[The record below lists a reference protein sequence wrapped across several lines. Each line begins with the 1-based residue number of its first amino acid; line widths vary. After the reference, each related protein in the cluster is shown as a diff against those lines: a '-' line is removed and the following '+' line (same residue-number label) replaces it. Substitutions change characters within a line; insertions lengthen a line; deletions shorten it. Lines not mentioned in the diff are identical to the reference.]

1 MYVYNVSMSKPLSLV
16 AIGGGG
22 GAGQVLRGAA
32 PYFARRSAIVAVTD
46 TGRSTGVARAVGRI
60 PAPGDVRATIAAL
73 ARSPDDLWPRLLER
87 RFQAPDH
94 PALDGMAFGNLL
106 IAALAQQLGD
116 FGQAVAYVAQ
126 LAGTDA
132 AIIPASSADTQL
144 CAELADGSVVRGE
157 VAVRGLGKPPIRR
170 LFLDP
175 PAAASPAALAAIA
188 SADLIALGPG
198 SFFTSLLA
206 TLQFA
211 GLVEALRA
219 TPAQVVLI
227 GNSTTQPGQTDD
239 LGALDHVR
247 HLVRLLGPG
256 TLDAIILN
264 RSPDLNPALIARYAA
279 DGLHL
284 ITPSDAEIAAIADLG
299 VRPLVADYIDRGSGP
314 RALWNKQDTIRFDM
328 AQVGAALAELLN
340 QNH

>member
-1 MYVYNVSMSKPLSLV
+1 MHVYNGAMSKPISLV

-32 PYFARRSAIVAVTD
+32 PHVARRSAIVAVTD
-46 TGRSTGVARAVGRI
+46 TGRSTGVARAVGHI

-73 ARSPDDLWPRLLER
+73 ARSPEDLWPRLLEQ
-87 RFQAPDH
+87 RFRAPEH

-116 FGQAVAYVAQ
+116 FGQAVDYVAR
-126 LAGTDA
+126 LVGTDA
-132 AIIPASSADTQL
+132 AVIPASSADTQL

-157 VAVRGLGKPPIRR
+157 VAVRGLGKPAIRR

-188 SADLIALGPG
+188 AADLVALGPG

-211 GLVEALRA
+211 GLAEALRA
-219 TPAQVVLI
+219 TPAQVVLV
-227 GNSTTQPGQTDD
+227 GNSTTQPGQTDG

-247 HLVRLLGPG
+247 HLVGLLGPG
-256 TLDAIILN
+256 ALDAVILN
-264 RSPDLNPALIARYAA
+264 RSPDLNPDMIARYAA

-284 ITPSDAEIAAIADLG
+284 IAPSDAEIAAIADLG
-299 VRPLVADYIDRGSGP
+299 VRPLVDDYIDRGSGP

-328 AQVGAALAELLN
+328 ARVGAALAGLVKGEG
-340 QNH
+340 